1 MKHHAHSQHYAT
13 DNAEQ
18 YAGTTHKMRPM
29 VLIDPVTGMAC
40 FLVRAATREV
50 VRGVTWEE
58 FDPKQLY
65 EESRRQK
72 REPVDPSEIV
82 TRYPLD
88 AHHGHGP
95 SWMECEPAAYQQAL
109 QNATLYRKA
118 KRSDVN
124 RDRHGI
130 RTVTPRAA

>member
-1 MKHHAHSQHYAT
+1 MKYHAHSQHYAT
-13 DNAEQ
+13 DNPEQ

-88 AHHGHGP
+88 AHGHGP

-109 QNATLYRKA
+109 QNATLYRTQSRA
-118 KRSDVN
+118 LP
-124 RDRHGI
+124 RDRNGI
-130 RTVTPRAA
+130 PTTTVRAA